1 MGLGIGGLDSPRFSA
16 PGLAEFRSEYAFAAR
31 FRSEERYRIAAQIFV
46 NPRSFSKGGTAEC
59 VENDK
64 V

>member
-16 PGLAEFRSEYAFAAR
+16 PGLAAFAAR